1 MCTIAVCDYSMK
13 HFSYVCILCPP
24 TTPTTPTTL
33 PTGVVC
39 WLEVLPH
46 DCGCCSWIL
55 LCGTVWPCVVW
66 VGRQVNPSRWSCTIK
81 MPLQWSQQLHCSLP
95 ICSLVRK
102 GVSLWI
108 TIASPWC
115 HSDLKCP
122 FCSVLVHGVW
132 SCVTSPCPPIYC
144 AYMCVGPYPNH
155 LLLFLPHDPFLASPL
170 MHARIIQCPSLSAVS
185 LVCTGT

>member
-1 MCTIAVCDYSMK
+1 MTV
-13 HFSYVCILCPP
+13 
-24 TTPTTPTTL
+24 
-33 PTGVVC
+33 GVVVGFSC
-39 WLEVLPH
+39 VAQ
-46 DCGCCSWIL
+46 CGLVW
-55 LCGTVWPCVVW
+55 CGV

-95 ICSLVRK
+95 TCSLVRK

-122 FCSVLVHGVW
+122 FCSLRVHGVW
-132 SCVTSPCPPIYC
+132 SCVSHHHDLTIYC
-144 AYMCVGPYPNH
+144 MYMCVGPYPNH